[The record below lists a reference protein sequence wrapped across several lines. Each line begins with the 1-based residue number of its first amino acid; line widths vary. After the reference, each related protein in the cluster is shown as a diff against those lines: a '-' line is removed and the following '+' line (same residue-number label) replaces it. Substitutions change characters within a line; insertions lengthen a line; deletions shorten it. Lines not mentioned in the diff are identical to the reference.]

1 MKHNKFDLKV
11 GDIVILDKGFNNS
24 SEVEIVGFTPEQM
37 YTNVKSLDDDRVWV
51 TMTNR
56 LTPKI

>member
-11 GDIVILDKGFNNS
+11 GDIVILDKGYNNS
-24 SEVEIVGFTPEQM
+24 SEVEIVGFTPEEM
-37 YTNVKSLDDDRVWV
+37 YANIKLLDEDRMWV

-56 LTPKI
+56 LTPKN